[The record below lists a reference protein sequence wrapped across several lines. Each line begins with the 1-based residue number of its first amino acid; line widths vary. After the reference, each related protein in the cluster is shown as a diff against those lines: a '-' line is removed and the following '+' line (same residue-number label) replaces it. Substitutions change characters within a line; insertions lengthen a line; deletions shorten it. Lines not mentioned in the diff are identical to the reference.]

1 MSETQRDAR
10 RRLEAVYENTMSL
23 YAALKDTSFDLR
35 RAEYKNN
42 GVAAEPIDF
51 ICDIELKA
59 RRHLSPQQYPLW
71 AVVLIDPEQYKYVP
85 ERIRQIL
92 GRVFEQNKL
101 DMSGDYKKLYFMVK
115 NQKLRE
121 ELSPKEDLNGDES
134 GASYTT
140 D

>member
-10 RRLEAVYENTMSL
+10 KRLAGVYENTMSL

-59 RRHLSPQQYPLW
+59 RRYLLPAQWVQW

-85 ERIRQIL
+85 ERIRQVL

-101 DMSGDYKKLYFMVK
+101 DMAGDYKKLYFMVK

-121 ELSPKEDLNGDES
+121 ELTPREDFDGDS
-134 GASYTT
+134 GNE
-140 D
+140 

>member
-1 MSETQRDAR
+1 MKETQNDAR
-10 RRLEAVYENTMSL
+10 RRLECIYENTMSL

-42 GVAAEPIDF
+42 GVAAVPIDF
-51 ICDIELKA
+51 ICDIEIKA
-59 RRHLSPQQYPLW
+59 RRYLSTAQYPLW
-71 AVVLIDPEQYKYVP
+71 AVVLIDPESYKYVP
-85 ERIRQIL
+85 ERIRQTL

-121 ELSPKEDLNGDES
+121 ELSPKEDLDGDES